1 MAAPNPSLPFN
12 ETAPARFWAKV
23 DQTGDCWEWTA
34 RIGKDGYGQ
43 FRVGGKGSPNVHA
56 SRAAYELQIGPIP
69 DGLGVLHHCDNP
81 RCVRGDHLF
90 LGTPADNSAD
100 MVAKGRSLAGERN
113 PRFGVGF
120 ARLPT
125 PEERARGERMGAARL
140 TEPEIREIRALYAT
154 GAYRQVDL
162 AALFDTPQ
170 TNVSRIVRG
179 LAWAHVA

>member
-1 MAAPNPSLPFN
+1 MATANRSLPFN

-23 DQTGDCWEWTA
+23 DRSGDCWEWIAHVGT
-34 RIGKDGYGQ
+34 DGYGQ
-43 FRVGGKGSPNVHA
+43 FRVGGQGTPNVHA

-69 DGLGVLHHCDNP
+69 AGLGVLHRCDNR

-100 MVAKGRSLAGERN
+100 MVAKGRSLTGERC
-113 PRFGVGF
+113 PSFGVGVP
-120 ARLPT
+120 RQPT
-125 PEERARGERMGAARL
+125 PAERARGECNGHARL
-140 TEPEIREIRALYAT
+140 TADQVVEVRRLYAT

-162 AALFDTPQ
+162 AAMFDTPQ

-179 LAWAHVA
+179 EAWAHV